1 MKTRTTTIHDSRYQ
15 SVIKRVT
22 ELRKLAGLSQKEI
35 AQAIGVSQSD
45 ISKVERCERR
55 LDVIEL
61 YDVLW
66 VVAHQ
71 EQSLFDEYLKEVHE
85 AFRKPRC
92 S

>member
-35 AQAIGVSQSD
+35 AHAIGVSQSD

-66 VVAHQ
+66 VVVGQDQH
-71 EQSLFDEYLKEVHE
+71 LFDIYLKEVYE
-85 AFRKPRC
+85 AFRR

>member
-22 ELRKLAGLSQKEI
+22 ELRKSAGLSQKEI

>member
-1 MKTRTTTIHDSRYQ
+1 MKTRTTTIHDTRYKA
-15 SVIKRVT
+15 VIKRVT
-22 ELRKLAGLSQKEI
+22 ELRKLAGLSQREI

-71 EQSLFDEYLKEVHE
+71 DQHHFDEYLKEVYE
-85 AFRKPRC
+85 AFSR

>member
-45 ISKVERCERR
+45 ISKVEWCERC

>member
-1 MKTRTTTIHDSRYQ
+1 MKTRTTTIHDLRYQ
-15 SVIKRVT
+15 SVIRRVT

-35 AQAIGVSQSD
+35 AQSIGVSQSD
-45 ISKVERCERR
+45 ISKLERCERR

-71 EQSLFDEYLKEVHE
+71 DQNLFDEYLKEVYE
-85 AFRKPRC
+85 AFRKSRR

>member
-22 ELRKLAGLSQKEI
+22 KLRKLAGLSQKEI